1 MHCSTYSMWKFRVI
15 WLNTRITVLQI
26 ISYLLNLSICN
37 YNFYQ
42 NVQKLKSCGN
52 VKIIIVVSFIIFCK
66 LLFLLFKHCNIY
78 ELISLPHIYII
89 SVILNCFLFLL
100 ICLETYHQIINELR
114 VSALLWINMPNTF
127 NEWIWNNNQS

>member
-1 MHCSTYSMWKFRVI
+1 MHCSTYSLWQVRVI
-15 WLNTRITVLQI
+15 WLNTRT
-26 ISYLLNLSICN
+26 LLNIYTCK

-42 NVQKLKSCGN
+42 NVQKIENSNEKF
-52 VKIIIVVSFIIFCK
+52 IIVSSFITFCK

-114 VSALLWINMPNTF
+114 AFALLWIHMQNTF
-127 NEWIWNNNQS
+127 NEWIWNNNQSWALENCT